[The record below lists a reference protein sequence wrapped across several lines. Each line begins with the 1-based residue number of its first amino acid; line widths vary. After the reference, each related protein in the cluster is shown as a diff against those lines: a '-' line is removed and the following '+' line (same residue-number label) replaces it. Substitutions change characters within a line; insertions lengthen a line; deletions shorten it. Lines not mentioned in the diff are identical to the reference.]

1 MRLFIQS
8 STHHSKNLSGLSTA
22 ALGAEAANAD
32 FRSLAVSCEN
42 FRRDPDSATSGSS
55 LISSETDPASD
66 RSLAIMNLAESD
78 TERFVELVSFLSP
91 VVQDVLFQYY
101 LLGRTYAQIGA
112 VLFPNK
118 TTVAAQVLVKT
129 ANKLGVRALG
139 GVIKCGG
146 APSREQAAKYPE
158 AAEAYD
164 DMHAFS
170 VRLPDVPTVNLKT
183 PRSFGQFAVTPN
195 GDLSE
200 LFPPSWSVLRCRG
213 IGKRNPETP

>member
-1 MRLFIQS
+1 MKLTPKGHNWPAIHWHLGRGPGASEAVDF
-8 STHHSKNLSGLSTA
+8 STSPAFLERSIAIFRDEEASG
-22 ALGAEAANAD
+22 G
-32 FRSLAVSCEN
+32 AVS
-42 FRRDPDSATSGSS
+42 F
-55 LISSETDPASD
+55 ETDPASD

-158 AAEAYD
+158 AAEAYN

-183 PRSFGQFAVTPN
+183 PGSFGQFAVTPN